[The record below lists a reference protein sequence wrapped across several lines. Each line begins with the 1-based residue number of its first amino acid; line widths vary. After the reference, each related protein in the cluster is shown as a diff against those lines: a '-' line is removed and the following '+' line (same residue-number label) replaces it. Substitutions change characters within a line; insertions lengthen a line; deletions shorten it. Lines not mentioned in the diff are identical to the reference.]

1 MLGLKQSI
9 PPFRDPNLS
18 DHEIKTG
25 VSFASA
31 GSGYDDLTTV
41 VSRANP
47 VLNQVEDFNMYI
59 VRLKGIVGEEEAMK
73 IIRGALVLISAG
85 TNDFIFNFYD
95 IPTRRLEFNITGY
108 HDFLQKRLQNFIK
121 QLYDLGCRKIAV
133 VGLPPIGCLPIQ
145 MSLRF
150 QNPFN
155 TKCIEHQNLDAQ
167 SYNQKLVN
175 QLSKIQAVL
184 LESKIS
190 YSDVYEQVND
200 MINHPQ
206 KYGFVQTKR
215 GCCGTGLV
223 ETGPLCNSV
232 TPTCGKP
239 SQYIFWDCIHPSDA
253 VYQYLSQNFVKNVIP
268 KLL

>member
-1 MLGLKQSI
+1 MTSFTVFVIFVHVSIIFFNACNATARSITTSSKFPAILIFGDSTVDTGNNNYFHTLLKANHYPYGNDFPGHIPTGRFSNGKLVPDFVASMLGLKQSI

-18 DHEIKTG
+18 DHEIQTG

-47 VLNQVEDFNMYI
+47 VLNQVEDFNKYI

-121 QLYDLGCRKIAV
+121 VSMHICLPLSQFSTFYGHRKIF
-133 VGLPPIGCLPIQ
+133 L
-145 MSLRF
+145 
-150 QNPFN
+150 
-155 TKCIEHQNLDAQ
+155 
-167 SYNQKLVN
+167 
-175 QLSKIQAVL
+175 
-184 LESKIS
+184 
-190 YSDVYEQVND
+190 
-200 MINHPQ
+200 
-206 KYGFVQTKR
+206 
-215 GCCGTGLV
+215 
-223 ETGPLCNSV
+223 
-232 TPTCGKP
+232 
-239 SQYIFWDCIHPSDA
+239 
-253 VYQYLSQNFVKNVIP
+253 
-268 KLL
+268 

>member
-18 DHEIKTG
+18 DHEIQTG

-47 VLNQVEDFNMYI
+47 VLNQVEDFNKYI

-206 KYGFVQTKR
+206 KY
-215 GCCGTGLV
+215 
-223 ETGPLCNSV
+223 
-232 TPTCGKP
+232 
-239 SQYIFWDCIHPSDA
+239 
-253 VYQYLSQNFVKNVIP
+253 
-268 KLL
+268 